1 MDTLSISQW
10 LTTEL
15 GLPVWVVFAF
25 VQPLVIFLLAFL
37 LREIILRILLRR
49 ESRERRIRL
58 WRRVSL
64 YATVLLGIVAVG
76 LFWRAASLDWLLSNL
91 SPHSQTTQLTTFLR
105 GAAYTVVATA
115 ILLFILAL
123 IAKGYQ
129 GLLRKVDTWVS
140 GGETV
145 QFQRASLVSRQR
157 LGQTLRVGLRVV
169 AWAAGLTAFY
179 LYIPI
184 VLGFFPATAP
194 FADQLAPYA
203 LAPFRRVTIAVV
215 SYLPNL
221 FTLIVI
227 VTVSVYSLRLLRVAS
242 GAIEKGQIAF
252 PGFDPEWG
260 VPTYRLAR
268 IVVIL
273 LTIIVSYPYLPGSG
287 SEIFQGFSIF
297 IGAMVTLGATTA
309 INNIISGV
317 VLTYTRSFRNGDRV
331 QIGDVQGDV
340 IEKGLFVTR
349 LRSWSNEAITIP
361 NGKVLSGDVVNLS
374 AATREDGLA
383 ILIPAGIGYDTDWR
397 QVHELMERAALE
409 TEGIEAEPKPFVLQ
423 TELDSYAISYLLVA
437 KTMEPKQKRRIE
449 SALRQNVLDLFNE
462 AGIEIMTPSV
472 TAVRDGN
479 QPAIPESFDPQPSQ
493 FPGFRL
499 LWADPKR

>member
-1 MDTLSISQW
+1 

-15 GLPVWVVFAF
+15 GLPAWVVFAF
-25 VQPLVIFLLAFL
+25 VQPLVIYLLAFL
-37 LREIILRILLRR
+37 LREIILRIVLLR
-49 ESRERRIRL
+49 ESREERIRR

-64 YATVLLGIVAVG
+64 YATVFLGIVAVG
-76 LFWRAASLDWLLSNL
+76 LFWRAASLDWLHSNL
-91 SPHSQTTQLTTFLR
+91 SPLSQSPQLRSFLR
-105 GAAYTVVATA
+105 GTVYAVVATA
-115 ILLFILAL
+115 ILLFVLTL

-129 GLLRKVDTWVS
+129 VLRKKVDTWVS

-145 QFQRASLVSRQR
+145 QFQRASLVSRRR
-157 LGQTLRVGLRVV
+157 LGQTIRVGLKVV
-169 AWAAGLTAFY
+169 AWFAGLTAFY

-194 FADQLAPYA
+194 YAGQLAPYV
-203 LAPFRRVTIAVV
+203 LAPFRRVTIGVV

-227 VTVSVYSLRLLRVAS
+227 VTVSVYALRLLRVVSA
-242 GAIEKGQIAF
+242 AVEKGQIAL

-297 IGAMVTLGATTA
+297 IGAMVTLGATAA

-349 LRSWSNEAITIP
+349 LRSWKNEAITIP

-374 AATREDGLA
+374 AAAREDGLA
-383 ILIPAGIGYDTDWR
+383 ILIPAGIGYDTEWR
-397 QVHELMERAALE
+397 QVHELMEKAALA
-409 TEGIEAEPKPFVLQ
+409 TEGIEADPKPFVLQ
-423 TELDSYAISYLLVA
+423 TELDSYAVSYLLVA
-437 KTMEPKQKRRIE
+437 KTMEPKKKRHIE

-472 TAVRDGN
+472 TAVRDAN

-499 LWADPKR
+499 LWPNPKR

>member
-1 MDTLSISQW
+1 MDNLPISQW
-10 LTTEL
+10 MTTEL

-37 LREIILRILLRR
+37 VREIILRIVLLR
-49 ESRERRIRL
+49 ESRERRIRR

-64 YATVLLGIVAVG
+64 YATIFLGIVAVG
-76 LFWRAASLDWLLSNL
+76 LFWRAASLDWFLANL
-91 SPHSQTTQLTTFLR
+91 SPHSQSTQLTTFLR
-105 GAAYTVVATA
+105 GTVYTVVATA
-115 ILLFILAL
+115 ILLFVLAL

-129 GLLRKVDTWVS
+129 GLRKKLDTWVS
-140 GGETV
+140 RGETV
-145 QFQRASLVSRQR
+145 QFQRASLVSRRR
-157 LGQTLRVGLRVV
+157 LGQTLRVGLKIV
-169 AWAAGLTAFY
+169 AWAAGLGAFY

-194 FADQLAPYA
+194 FAGQLAPYA
-203 LAPFRRVTIAVV
+203 LAPFRRVTISVV

-242 GAIEKGQIAF
+242 TAIENGQISF

-268 IVVIL
+268 IAVIL
-273 LTIIVSYPYLPGSG
+273 LTIIVSYPYLPGAG
-287 SEIFQGFSIF
+287 SDIFQGFSIF
-297 IGAMVTLGATTA
+297 IGAMITLGATAA

-349 LRSWSNEAITIP
+349 VRSWGNEAITIP
-361 NGKVLSGDVVNLS
+361 NGKVLSGDIVNLS

-397 QVHELMERAALE
+397 RVHELMERAALE
-409 TEGIEAEPKPFVLQ
+409 TEGIETDPKPFVMQ
-423 TELDSYAISYLLVA
+423 TELDSYAVSYLLVA
-437 KTMEPKQKRRIE
+437 KTMEPKRRRHIE

-472 TAVRDGN
+472 AAVRDGN

-499 LWADPKR
+499 LWADPKQ

>member
-1 MDTLSISQW
+1 MKTLPISQW

-15 GLPVWVVFAF
+15 GLPVWFVFAF
-25 VQPLVIFLLAFL
+25 LQPLAIFLLAFL
-37 LREIILRILLRR
+37 LREIILRVVLLR
-49 ESRERRIRL
+49 ESRERRIQR
-58 WRRVSL
+58 WRRVSF

-76 LFWRAASLDWLLSNL
+76 LFWRAASLDWLHSSL
-91 SPHSQTTQLTTFLR
+91 SPQFQSPQLMSYLR
-105 GAAYTVVATA
+105 GTANTVVATA
-115 ILLFILAL
+115 ILLFVLAL
-123 IAKGYQ
+123 IVKSYQ
-129 GLLRKVDTWVS
+129 VLLKKLDTWVS

-145 QFQRASLVSRQR
+145 QFQRASLVSRRR
-157 LGQTLRVGLRVV
+157 LGQTIRVGLRVV

-194 FADQLAPYA
+194 YAGQLAPYV

-221 FTLIVI
+221 LTLIVI
-227 VTVSVYSLRLLRVAS
+227 VTVSVYALRLLRVAS
-242 GAIEKGQIAF
+242 AAVEKGQIAF

-260 VPTYRLAR
+260 VPTYRLSR

-273 LTIIVSYPYLPGSG
+273 LTIIVSYPYLPGAG
-287 SEIFQGFSIF
+287 SDIFQGFSIF
-297 IGAMVTLGATTA
+297 IGAMVTLGATAA

-361 NGKVLSGDVVNLS
+361 NGKVLGGDVVNLS
-374 AATREDGLA
+374 AAAREDGLA
-383 ILIPAGIGYDTDWR
+383 LLIPAGIGYDTDWR
-397 QVHELMERAALE
+397 QVHELMEKAALE
-409 TEGIEAEPKPFVLQ
+409 TEGIEADPKPFVMQ
-423 TELDSYAISYLLVA
+423 TELDSYAVSYLLVA
-437 KTMEPKQKRRIE
+437 RTMEPKRKRLIE

-472 TAVRDGN
+472 AAVRDAN

-493 FPGFRL
+493 FPGFKL
-499 LWADPKR
+499 LWSNPKR